1 MAANPLERFGAILLV
16 AGLAFFALAIVVEA
30 WLPWQVLRDVPM
42 QRLPEIAREVTP
54 DFEDLAERYPEAFR
68 EHFGEPTSENFARAL
83 AEGREIY
90 RAEGCWH
97 CHSQFVRPVSNE
109 DRRFGAVSY
118 PGEYQNELQLP
129 QMFGTRRVGPDLI
142 RSSGK
147 HSNDWHVAHFWEP
160 TDVVPSSV
168 MPSFR
173 WFFDPVESPEE
184 VPRPNRKGLAIV
196 TYVQWLGSWAERPDA
211 PLLFPPQALQDTAA
225 AAAGVPSGSAP
236 TSHGAAGKAPVA
248 EAGGAST
255 GAGR

>member
-1 MAANPLERFGAILLV
+1 MHAWFSRSRGCL
-16 AGLAFFALAIVVEA
+16 GLGWEA
-30 WLPWQVLRDVPM
+30 K
-42 QRLPEIAREVTP
+42 
-54 DFEDLAERYPEAFR
+54 Y
-68 EHFGEPTSENFARAL
+68 FGEPTPQAYARAL
-83 AEGREIY
+83 RLGRETY

-160 TDVVPSSV
+160 RDVVPSSV

-173 WFFDPVESPEE
+173 WFFDGPPRRGA
-184 VPRPNRKGLAIV
+184 VPGPNARGLAIV
-196 TYVQWLGSWAERPDA
+196 AYVQWLGSWAEQPDA
-211 PLLFPPQALQDTAA
+211 PLLPEAGSP
-225 AAAGVPSGSAP
+225 AAG
-236 TSHGAAGKAPVA
+236 
-248 EAGGAST
+248 EGGASSPA
-255 GAGR
+255 AGGTPERGGGP

>member
-1 MAANPLERFGAILLV
+1 MNPLERFSTILLV
-16 AGLAFFALAIVVEA
+16 AGLTFFGLSVVVEA

-42 QRLPEIAREVTP
+42 QRVEEIAAAVPP
-54 DFEDLAERYPEAFR
+54 DFQDLAARYPEAFKR
-68 EHFGEPTSENFARAL
+68 HFGDPTPASFARAL
-83 AEGREIY
+83 RLGREVY

-160 TDVVPSSV
+160 RSVVPLSV

-173 WFFDPVESPEE
+173 WFFDPPAAPEA
-184 VPRPNRKGLAIV
+184 PPQPNDRGLAIV

-211 PLLFPPQALQDTAA
+211 PLLPSVDDAA
-225 AAAGVPSGSAP
+225 ADAP
-236 TSHGAAGKAPVA
+236 RVG
-248 EAGGAST
+248 